1 MLRRRFGHVSNERV
15 LSGPGLINLAC
26 ALAALEDVEL
36 DVEEPLQVAERAR
49 SGECRFCSAAL
60 VRFSAMLGSAAGD
73 LALTLGA
80 RGGIYI
86 GGGLCKRLDELFDRE
101 RFRAAFVAKGRLGY
115 FLEPI
120 PTYLVVR
127 RDPGPARRGGA
138 RADALSGGMAWPD
151 NPFWDYASAL
161 YGRPQVEAA
170 CLELQRRHGL
180 DVNLV
185 LLCCWQASRGCALEP
200 ATLRR
205 AKAAVASWQAEVVRP
220 LRALAA
226 PAQGAPR
233 RPRAGQRRGALARAR
248 RRPAAP
254 RGGARARR
262 RAPRPAGARAC
273 GRRRAAGRAR
283 RGPRSP
289 PPTCRLYWPFDGR
302 DRHELRALLAQAFP
316 DAAAARARRRRLG
329 GLADNSSNVMKMP

>member
-1 MLRRRFGHVSNERV
+1 VINDFTAQALAIPLLRAGEREQLGTGAPVAGEAIGVIGPGTGLGVGGLLPVGAVWLPIPGEGGHVSLAPQDAIGDAILAVLRRRFGHVSNERV

-86 GGGLCKRLDELFDRE
+86 GGGLCKRLDELFVRE

-127 RDPGPARRGGA
+127 RDPGLLGA
-138 RADALSGGMAWPD
+138 A
-151 NPFWDYASAL
+151 
-161 YGRPQVEAA
+161 
-170 CLELQRRHGL
+170 
-180 DVNLV
+180 
-185 LLCCWQASRGCALEP
+185 
-200 ATLRR
+200 
-205 AKAAVASWQAEVVRP
+205 
-220 LRALAA
+220 ALA
-226 PAQGAPR
+226 
-233 RPRAGQRRGALARAR
+233 L
-248 RRPAAP
+248 
-254 RGGARARR
+254 
-262 RAPRPAGARAC
+262 
-273 GRRRAAGRAR
+273 
-283 RGPRSP
+283 
-289 PPTCRLYWPFDGR
+289 
-302 DRHELRALLAQAFP
+302 
-316 DAAAARARRRRLG
+316 
-329 GLADNSSNVMKMP
+329 MP